1 MSVKLRLTRRGAK
14 KRPFYWVV
22 AAHSRAPRDGRFL
35 EKLGTYNPMLA
46 KDADKRIVL
55 VEERVRHWLSVG
67 AEPSD
72 RVARMLHEKGILE
85 APPVRREQTKKP
97 MPKAKAQERL
107 REAEEAATAA
117 EQAKQEAAQ
126 ESAQEAQKPEAEADS
141 SPEAKEA
148 TEASTEATGATTEAK
163 EAPTEATE
171 PEAKEAATEAT
182 EATTEATEAAPADA
196 PSPEADTAQKQDPK
210 EDSK

>member
-72 RVARMLHEKGILE
+72 RVARMLHEKGILDS
-85 APPVRREQTKKP
+85 PPVRREQTKKP
-97 MPKAKAQERL
+97 LPKAKAQERL

-126 ESAQEAQKPEAEADS
+126 EATQEAQKPEAEADS

-148 TEASTEATGATTEAK
+148 TEASTEATGATTEAT

-182 EATTEATEAAPADA
+182 EATTEATETPA
-196 PSPEADTAQKQDPK
+196 SKPE
-210 EDSK
+210 EDSEKESEKESEKG